1 MNFEERRST
10 DPEARFTDWLRDG
23 AEPHWTRMTT
33 HRFARELGS
42 GMLDDAVAARY
53 LVQDYAFVNSFVAL
67 LGYAIA
73 YAPSMPSKRRRPCA
87 GRAPPAG

>member
-1 MNFEERRST
+1 MTFEEHRDT
-10 DPEARFTDWLRDG
+10 DSEARFTDWLRDG

-33 HRFARELGS
+33 HRFAHELGA
-42 GMLDDAVAARY
+42 GTLGDAVAARY

-73 YAPSMPSKRRRPCA
+73 YAPPSPAACPCSTCA
-87 GRAPPAG
+87 